1 MKRLFDLLAS
11 SSALLVLTPV
21 IIVLAFLVRTKLGS
35 PIFFKQAR
43 PGLNGEIFYLFK
55 FRSMT
60 SACDQSGDL
69 LSDADRLTSFGKW
82 LRASSLDELPTLW
95 NIVKGDMSV
104 VGPRPL
110 LVEYLPLYSAHQ
122 ARRHDVKSGLT
133 GWAQANGRNAL
144 SWEEKFDLDIWY
156 VDHASFWLD
165 LKIIGLTLIKVIRKE
180 GISAAGDATMPKFT
194 GPKFTGSKF
203 TGTPSDRGE

>member
-11 SSALLVLTPV
+11 SFALLVLMPV
-21 IIVLAFLVRTKLGS
+21 IVVLALLVRIKLGS

-60 SACDQSGDL
+60 SACDPSGDL
-69 LSDADRLTSFGKW
+69 LSDAERLTSFGKW

-110 LVEYLPLYSAHQ
+110 LVEYLPLYTAHQ
-122 ARRHDVKSGLT
+122 ARRHDVKPGLT

-144 SWEEKFDLDIWY
+144 RWEEKFNLDIWY

-194 GPKFTGSKF
+194 GPKFTGPKF
-203 TGTPSDRGE
+203 TDTPSDRGE

>member
-11 SSALLVLTPV
+11 SSALLVLMPV
-21 IIVLAFLVRTKLGS
+21 IIVLMLLVRIKLGS

-60 SACDQSGDL
+60 SARDQSGDL
-69 LSDADRLTSFGKW
+69 LCDADRLTSFGKG

-122 ARRHDVKSGLT
+122 ARRHDVKPGLT

-194 GPKFTGSKF
+194 GPKFTEP
-203 TGTPSDRGE
+203 PSDRGE